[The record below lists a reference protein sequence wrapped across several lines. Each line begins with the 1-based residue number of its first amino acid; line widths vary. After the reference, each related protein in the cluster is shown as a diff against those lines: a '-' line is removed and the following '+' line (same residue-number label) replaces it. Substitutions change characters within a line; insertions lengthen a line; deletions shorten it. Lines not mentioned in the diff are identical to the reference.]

1 MIHIILFIIL
11 INFIIIHYLLNKKE
25 MFINQDI
32 HFLNKYELK
41 NILLQDKDQYYQT
54 FFKKDFEV
62 RKINN
67 INDYL
72 KIISKSVCDYHSSE
86 KKKIIDSI
94 EKINKQIKKIKNKYP
109 QFHFIHLDKFLSLP
123 WKFGLVCSKKYEN
136 GLPHTRQQYIIFE
149 KKYLENISQKSL
161 MKTLIHEKV
170 HVYQKMYPQDIQY
183 YLNHHQF
190 KKIKPRESKD
200 LIRANPDLDNFIYHD
215 KHFNTY
221 KAVYNND
228 AINLEDITYFPHDT
242 QFYEHPFEQMAIKFE
257 KIIN

>member
-72 KIISKSVCDYHSSE
+72 KNE
-86 KKKIIDSI
+86 
-94 EKINKQIKKIKNKYP
+94 
-109 QFHFIHLDKFLSLP
+109 
-123 WKFGLVCSKKYEN
+123 
-136 GLPHTRQQYIIFE
+136 
-149 KKYLENISQKSL
+149 
-161 MKTLIHEKV
+161 
-170 HVYQKMYPQDIQY
+170 Y
-183 YLNHHQF
+183 Y
-190 KKIKPRESKD
+190 
-200 LIRANPDLDNFIYHD
+200 Y
-215 KHFNTY
+215 
-221 KAVYNND
+221 
-228 AINLEDITYFPHDT
+228 
-242 QFYEHPFEQMAIKFE
+242 
-257 KIIN
+257 